1 MVVFLFCIYLY
12 ASGADCEMSKLERFQ
27 PLLESPLLNLE
38 ELRHL
43 SWSGIPVKVRAITW
57 RLLSV
62 NSIKINFHY
71 LCIIFLSYKVKVVFV
86 LCCIKK
92 CIKN

>member
-1 MVVFLFCIYLY
+1 MYS
-12 ASGADCEMSKLERFQ
+12 SGADCETSKLERFQ
-27 PLLESPLLNLE
+27 PLLETPLLNLE

-62 NSIKINFHY
+62 NF
-71 LCIIFLSYKVKVVFV
+71 LIIL
-86 LCCIKK
+86 I
-92 CIKN
+92 